1 MVRMDGAEARRERIN
16 RMARTIQAMFYAKK
30 ERGEPEELPLKKTV
44 SKLGIETG
52 LTRQKIMTYLE
63 ELADDDQFILDVEHD
78 KIRKAES

>member
-30 ERGEPEELPLKKTV
+30 EREEPEELPLKKTV